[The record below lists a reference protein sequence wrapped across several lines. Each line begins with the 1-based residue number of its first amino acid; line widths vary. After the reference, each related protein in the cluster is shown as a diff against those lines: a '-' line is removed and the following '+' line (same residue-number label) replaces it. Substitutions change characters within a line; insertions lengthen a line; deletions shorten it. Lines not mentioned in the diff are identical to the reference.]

1 MEWVA
6 NDEIESSCLSESWK
20 RPIDKIGSKVKKKN
34 PLKQFLFFYTVLGF
48 PVKQHKVYLT

>member
-20 RPIDKIGSKVKKKN
+20 RPIDKIGIKLKKKTFEAIFIFI
-34 PLKQFLFFYTVLGF
+34 QFWDF
-48 PVKQHKVYLT
+48 P

>member
-20 RPIDKIGSKVKKKN
+20 RPIDKIGSKVKKKT
-34 PLKQFLFFYTVLGF
+34 LKQFLFFYTVLGF